1 MRALD
6 RQQLE
11 AFAEVIEKKSFDRA
25 AAALNVTRGAISQRI
40 KALEQSLSTLL
51 VVRDRPPRPTG
62 AGRVVLQH
70 ITALR
75 LLEGRVFKELTS
87 RGAMVPHLSIG
98 VHPDSLSTWFAPLL
112 IELMK
117 EESFCVE
124 VISDDRC
131 HTLDLLAHGSAQGCV
146 SVVPRPLDGF
156 IATPLGAMQY
166 CLVSTPDFR
175 KKYLSG
181 GVSPH
186 ALLKAPALVRDRK
199 DPRHSAFLR
208 SLFGFEIDRYP
219 CHYVPT
225 LGNLIEALRAGAGYA
240 AMPSLQAAPMIGCGE
255 IIDLAPRTTLRED
268 LFWHSWLANPAVDNE
283 IGVRVVETARRT
295 LSSAVATA

>member
-11 AFAEVIEKKSFDRA
+11 AFAEVIEKKSFDGA

-51 VVRDRPPRPTG
+51 VVRGRPARPTS
-62 AGRVVLQH
+62 AGRVVMRH

-87 RGAMVPHLSIG
+87 RSATMPHLSIG
-98 VHPDSLSTWFAPLL
+98 VHPDSLETWFAPLV

-156 IATPLGAMQY
+156 TATPLGAMQY
-166 CLVSTPDFR
+166 CLVSTAEFR
-175 KKYLSG
+175 KKYFSG

-186 ALLKAPALVRDRK
+186 ALLKVPALVRDRK
-199 DPRHSAFLR
+199 DTRHSSFLR
-208 SLFGFEIDRYP
+208 CLFGFEIDRYP
-219 CHYVPT
+219 CHYVPM

-240 AMPSLQAAPMIGCGE
+240 VMPLFQVAQMIDCE
-255 IIDLAPRTTLRED
+255 EMVDLAPSTKLRED
-268 LFWHSWLANPAVDNE
+268 LFWHSWITNPAVDNE
-283 IGVRVVETARRT
+283 IGVRIVETARKT
-295 LSSAVATA
+295 LSSADV